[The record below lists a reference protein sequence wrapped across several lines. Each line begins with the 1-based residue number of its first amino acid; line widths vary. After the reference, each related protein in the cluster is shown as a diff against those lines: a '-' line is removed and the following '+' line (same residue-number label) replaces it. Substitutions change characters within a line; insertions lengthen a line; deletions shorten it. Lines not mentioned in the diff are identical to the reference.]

1 MIHIIL
7 YIMDN
12 SKTETKQC
20 GCSDEFHRGVII
32 GLCVAAI
39 IVAIVALC
47 I

>member
-1 MIHIIL
+1 
-7 YIMDN
+7 MDN
-12 SKTETKQC
+12 SKTEEKKC
-20 GCSDEFHRGVII
+20 GCSDHFHQGVIL